1 MSYNTYMQNKQ
12 FCNKNINYL
21 TGPQGAMGPQGATGP
36 KGIIGSI
43 GPQGATG
50 PQGACC
56 VGAQGA
62 QGAQGFIGPGGGP
75 IGHTG
80 ATGPA
85 GNGYVINKI
94 HPIAGT
100 DTLRIRSNLTTEADS
115 FLFTNLVGSGSLTH
129 WALSWGISEPG
140 FSDITNEFFI
150 TFIDNTTTTEYTP
163 FIYNIGNPYKLNT
176 NGTNTYG
183 SANDYIS
190 LNGSSP
196 YNVNIYQ
203 SSTTNAGDTPIYN
216 ISVTLT
222 RI

>member
-94 HPIAGT
+94 HPIVGT
-100 DTLRIRSNLTTEADS
+100 DTLTIQSDLTTVADS
-115 FLFTNLVGSGSLTH
+115 FLFTNLVGSGSITD
-129 WALSWGISEPG
+129 WALSWGISEPL
-140 FSDITNEFFI
+140 FSDISNKFFI
-150 TFIDNTTTTEYTP
+150 TFEDNTTNTEYTP
-163 FIYNIGNPYKLNT
+163 FIYNIGNPYNLNI

-183 SANDYIS
+183 SANDYIR
-190 LNGSSP
+190 LNGSST

-203 SSTTNAGDTPIYN
+203 SSTTNVGATPNYY